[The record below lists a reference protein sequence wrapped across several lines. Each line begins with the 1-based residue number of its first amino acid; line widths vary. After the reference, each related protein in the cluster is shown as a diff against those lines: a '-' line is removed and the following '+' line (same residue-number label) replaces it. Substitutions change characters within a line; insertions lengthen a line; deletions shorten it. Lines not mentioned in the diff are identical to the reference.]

1 MLTFEKVLGV
11 FADYLKQD
19 PLYEVVTTSH
29 GYTLMAWE
37 PERSQWYS
45 AEVMTT
51 PEDLMNG
58 LLDAY
63 ANFREAQITDSD
75 RDLSQQEQ
83 AELNRECSLLREK
96 CMGR

>member
-1 MLTFEKVLGV
+1 MLTFEKVLEV

-19 PLYEVVTTSH
+19 RLYEVVTTGH

-45 AEVMTT
+45 AEIMTA
-51 PEDLMNG
+51 PEDLMDG

-63 ANFREAQITDSD
+63 ANFREDQITDND
-75 RDLSQQEQ
+75 RDLTQQEQ
-83 AELNRECSLLREK
+83 VELGRECALLRKK
-96 CMGR
+96 CMEK

>member
-1 MLTFEKVLGV
+1 MLTFEKVMEV

-19 PLYEVVTTSH
+19 PLYEVVLTSH

-45 AEVMTT
+45 AEYMAT
-51 PEDLMNG
+51 PKDLMNS

-63 ANFREAQITDSD
+63 ANFREDQLTDND
-75 RDLSQQEQ
+75 QDLTQQEQ
-83 AELNRECSLLREK
+83 AGLDRECSLLRSK
-96 CMGR
+96 CMEK

>member
-1 MLTFEKVLGV
+1 MLTFEKVLEV

-19 PLYEVVTTSH
+19 PFYEVILTSH

-45 AEVMTT
+45 AEYMAA
-51 PEDLMNG
+51 PKDLMDS

-63 ANFREAQITDSD
+63 ASFREDQITDND
-75 RDLSQQEQ
+75 RDLTQQEQ
-83 AELNRECSLLREK
+83 AELDKECSLLWDK
-96 CMGR
+96 CMGK

>member
-1 MLTFEKVLGV
+1 MLTFEKVIEI

-19 PLYEVVTTSH
+19 PLYEVVLTSY

-45 AEVMTT
+45 AEYMAT
-51 PEDLMNG
+51 PKDLMDS

-63 ANFREAQITDSD
+63 ANFREDQITDND
-75 RDLSQQEQ
+75 RDLTQQEQ
-83 AELNRECSLLREK
+83 AELDRECSLLRDK
-96 CMGR
+96 CMGK